1 MYPFHV
7 EILVFLGI
15 AFLLWLLQALLRVRS
30 HQTYHIPGP
39 WLSNITGAAYYF
51 HFLRGSRCQY
61 IHGLH
66 QKYGPV
72 VRVAPGV
79 IDLASIQALKTIYG
93 SREQFRKSQ
102 YYRLLAVSD
111 QQGLFN
117 TVDVEFHRRHRR
129 LLAGPMAESALW
141 KIVPVV
147 ESRLDLT
154 LSRMKE
160 EMASRGAADVYKW
173 WIFMATDII
182 GELTFGDSF
191 RMLELGRKNEYIH
204 ELEAGS
210 FVGALRAT
218 FPFWVRVCSVIP
230 IPVFR
235 RVRDAGDRMTK
246 YATDSVD
253 RYRLLV
259 DSGSDKAQVTLFSKL
274 FKARGEGTMPFNEI
288 RDEALNYIAAGSDTV
303 SVTMTYLTWHLS
315 RNTDI
320 RDELI
325 KELRALPSDFDAHQ
339 LRDLPFLNAVINETL
354 RIYSAAPGPF
364 PRLVPPEGA
373 DIAGYHIA
381 GGVEVSAQ
389 AYSLHRDPSIF
400 PDPDDFK
407 PSRWASPTAEMNDA
421 FTPFGRGAR
430 VCIGQHL
437 ARIELRLATARF
449 FLAFPQVRMSSI
461 DDEIGVTSAA
471 LVSIGSS
478 LSDRILTSFDKSM
491 ITSATA
497 LFALI
502 AAPLASVLADKVGR
516 RRLML
521 YADILFIVASITL
534 ASCTVVGLAIVGRCL
549 IGVAGAFSSIAVP
562 LYISE
567 ISPASHRGMLITAT
581 ILLVTVGQ
589 IIGFLI
595 ASIFTAW
602 APERQGWRWTFGL
615 GVVPSAAQAIIISFM
630 PDTPRW
636 LIMVGRLTAAKRVLQ
651 RIYGND
657 DDAERLTDQLINNI
671 QSDARE
677 LRAARQQRAFSRSGR
692 FQWLNPWREL
702 LSQHRYRR
710 ALATAILLL
719 ALQQLCGFNS
729 LMYFSATIF
738 KMVGFEN
745 PTLASLAI
753 ASTNFIFTTVSLA
766 VIDTVGRRRMLLR
779 SMPFMILGLFLAATG
794 FSYLPISIS
803 PPEGRHTSD
812 NSGAARLVL

>member
-1 MYPFHV
+1 MDSPETPLITTDEPSMLGNKLEGRITLRPFV
-7 EILVFLGI
+7 
-15 AFLLWLLQALLRVRS
+15 
-30 HQTYHIPGP
+30 
-39 WLSNITGAAYYF
+39 IT
-51 HFLRGSRCQY
+51 
-61 IHGLH
+61 IT
-66 QKYGPV
+66 
-72 VRVAPGV
+72 
-79 IDLASIQALKTIYG
+79 LASGL
-93 SREQFRKSQ
+93 SS
-102 YYRLLAVSD
+102 LL
-111 QQGLFN
+111 
-117 TVDVEFHRRHRR
+117 
-129 LLAGPMAESALW
+129 
-141 KIVPVV
+141 
-147 ESRLDLT
+147 
-154 LSRMKE
+154 
-160 EMASRGAADVYKW
+160 
-173 WIFMATDII
+173 
-182 GELTFGDSF
+182 
-191 RMLELGRKNEYIH
+191 
-204 ELEAGS
+204 
-210 FVGALRAT
+210 
-218 FPFWVRVCSVIP
+218 
-230 IPVFR
+230 
-235 RVRDAGDRMTK
+235 
-246 YATDSVD
+246 
-253 RYRLLV
+253 
-259 DSGSDKAQVTLFSKL
+259 SG
-274 FKARGEGTMPFNEI
+274 
-288 RDEALNYIAAGSDTV
+288 Y
-303 SVTMTYLTWHLS
+303 
-315 RNTDI
+315 
-320 RDELI
+320 
-325 KELRALPSDFDAHQ
+325 
-339 LRDLPFLNAVINETL
+339 
-354 RIYSAAPGPF
+354 
-364 PRLVPPEGA
+364 
-373 DIAGYHIA
+373 
-381 GGVEVSAQ
+381 
-389 AYSLHRDPSIF
+389 
-400 PDPDDFK
+400 
-407 PSRWASPTAEMNDA
+407 
-421 FTPFGRGAR
+421 
-430 VCIGQHL
+430 
-437 ARIELRLATARF
+437 
-449 FLAFPQVRMSSI
+449 
-461 DDEIGVTSAA
+461 EIGVTSAA

-534 ASCTVVGLAIVGRCL
+534 ASCTVVGLAIIGRCI

-589 IIGFLI
+589 ILGFLI
-595 ASIFTAW
+595 ANIFTAG

-671 QSDARE
+671 QSDARD
-677 LRAARQQRAFSRSGR
+677 LRAARRQRTFSRSGR

-794 FSYLPISIS
+794 FSYLPISMS
-803 PPEGRHTSD
+803 PPDGRHTSD
-812 NSGAARLVL
+812 SSGAARLVLASIILFVASFALGLGNIPAMQSELYPLAVRSLGSGLATTVGWTGNFIVSLTFLPLMGALSPAWTLILYAIICMIGYSLIWLIYPETAGLSIEDAAELLEHGWIVRH